1 MQSIQLLSNS
11 NNSEF
16 EGHHSCASLPGRILG
31 AKTLI
36 IGFLHRLEEWMDSSS
51 QEEVIELE

>member
-1 MQSIQLLSNS
+1 MLF
-11 NNSEF
+11 NSEF

-36 IGFLHRLEEWMDSSS
+36 IGFLHGLEEWMDSSS
-51 QEEVIELE
+51 EAGVTH